1 MSVLTLEV
9 SVGSLLVLGPGE
21 LSVVVELMFLPL
33 SLCVLDDV
41 LVLHVLD
48 PVFQLFLRHL
58 PVRVLI
64 DLVEDF
70 SAKYKLFWE

>member
-33 SLCVLDDV
+33 SLCVLDDI
-41 LVLHVLD
+41 LVLDVLD
-48 PVFQLFLRHL
+48 PVLQLFLRHL
-58 PVRVLI
+58 PIRVLV

-70 SAKYKLFWE
+70 PAKYKYFWE